1 LESINLRL
9 LFQFTSLPKNNR
21 AFHNQ
26 WHLALDLSN
35 INIGQPKLC
44 LIFNN
49 QKMKKIILLSM
60 YIIGSVVLSS
70 CTSDEVDSTFKND
83 VKMGNNDPN
92 IPIPPPL
99 PN

>member
-1 LESINLRL
+1 
-9 LFQFTSLPKNNR
+9 
-21 AFHNQ
+21 
-26 WHLALDLSN
+26 
-35 INIGQPKLC
+35 
-44 LIFNN
+44 
-49 QKMKKIILLSM
+49 M

-83 VKMGNNDPN
+83 VKMENNDPN